1 MSRTPI
7 LTPEPV
13 CVTDE
18 VLLCG
23 FALLY
28 EKVVSFHFICPF
40 KSNAD
45 STVGVEGVVGVVT
58 VGVVGTGVVG
68 VGADV
73 DPPPPPP
80 PPPQLS
86 SVRNNVTNKIFCF
99 LVFFIISRFL
109 SKLP

>member
-1 MSRTPI
+1 M
-7 LTPEPV
+7 
-13 CVTDE
+13 TDE

-45 STVGVEGVVGVVT
+45 STVGVAGVVT

-68 VGADV
+68 AGADV

-80 PPPQLS
+80 PPPPQLS
-86 SVRNNVTNKIFCF
+86 SVENNATRKIFCF
-99 LVFFIISRFL
+99 LVFFIMFRFL
-109 SKLP
+109 SKSS